1 MINYVEVKTWRVETC
16 AARHDHM
23 ANAAKFCR
31 SEAQCIERLE
41 SETGRKFLEKLHTRA
56 GRGKVP
62 GPENLGGM
70 DRPLM
75 ERFLHLKSRD
85 TGVQFPSVTPH
96 DGGPFSSADP
106 QVCRWQTK

>member
-16 AARHDHM
+16 AARDDHM

-31 SEAQCIERLE
+31 SEAQRIERLA
-41 SETGRKFLEKLHTRA
+41 SEMGREFLEKLHADA

-62 GPENLGGM
+62 GPENLGGI

-75 ERFLHLKSRD
+75 ERFLHLKIRIPVLNSR
-85 TGVQFPSVTPH
+85 P
-96 DGGPFSSADP
+96 
-106 QVCRWQTK
+106 

>member
-16 AARHDHM
+16 AARDDHM

-31 SEAQCIERLE
+31 TEAQCIERLE
-41 SETGRKFLEKLHTRA
+41 NETGRKFLEKLHTLA

-62 GPENLGGM
+62 GPENLGGI

-75 ERFLHLKSRD
+75 KRFLHLKIRIPVFNSR
-85 TGVQFPSVTPH
+85 
-96 DGGPFSSADP
+96 A
-106 QVCRWQTK
+106 